1 MNLLNKIFSGGQIE
15 KQVTP
20 NLPADQVEQLT
31 IEPLQPLHGLA
42 AGEAEPI
49 PSLHQ
54 AALDS
59 IKEIQQ
65 AQARELQRLV
75 HRLLCQMHLAAAA
88 RRALARRSVSCI
100 YQAFGV
106 VAAATKRMKARNRW
120 VAKITFDGEVAAKNA
135 AERAA
140 RKREREA
147 AQKARKEAREDR
159 ETKERLRQERLRS
172 MVRCHHLMTSCPFC
186 CPHLSTILTSSC
198 RSA

>member
-1 MNLLNKIFSGGQIE
+1 MPEADGCLALLHASK
-15 KQVTP
+15 
-20 NLPADQVEQLT
+20 LPADTFTLGKSKVFMKDRPFSQL
-31 IEPLQPLHGLA
+31 
-42 AGEAEPI
+42 
-49 PSLHQ
+49 
-54 AALDS
+54 S
-59 IKEIQQ
+59 IMVKEIQQ

-88 RRALARRSVSCI
+88 RRALARRSVCCI

-172 MVRCHHLMTSCPFC
+172 MVCIHVNHD
-186 CPHLSTILTSSC
+186 
-198 RSA
+198 